1 VLPTLLVDGY
11 VAVVWHPVEGG
22 VEAVAFQ
29 ELPDEAWQGLAGE
42 ARALTAFLAEREPG
56 AYRRY
61 NHWWAKLP
69 NTEVRMLP
77 A

>member
-1 VLPTLLVDGY
+1 M
-11 VAVVWHPVEGG
+11 AI
-22 VEAVAFQ
+22 AK
-29 ELPDEAWQGLAGE
+29 LPDEAWQGLADE
-42 ARALTAFLAEREPG
+42 ARALTAFLAEREPR

-69 NTEVRMLP
+69 STEVRMLP